1 MNEFFVLFFRFVRSL
16 YRILFQGSR
25 CISFQGWIFE
35 ASYRKILLQY
45 FPRIFGYL
53 STFMVFRICFF
64 LWLETVIPVQVECQQ
79 LVLDISLYSL
89 DADSALHEPPGEG
102 PEGAIKPEVFP
113 ARCDS

>member
-1 MNEFFVLFFRFVRSL
+1 
-16 YRILFQGSR
+16 
-25 CISFQGWIFE
+25 
-35 ASYRKILLQY
+35 
-45 FPRIFGYL
+45 
-53 STFMVFRICFF
+53 MVFRICFF

-89 DADSALHEPPGEG
+89 DADSALHEPPGED